1 MSTEFGRL
9 LTEVLHSME
18 SGTGFEKLKAVMD
31 IYERNFKLEARIAE
45 LEAEHVVWLNGAEN
59 IVKRLKGEIAELE
72 ALVEKLVDEGC
83 VIAERFSAR
92 GGSEIDL
99 EDWENVLDEY
109 REICPPLSDGEA

>member
-9 LTEVLHSME
+9 LAEVLHSMD
-18 SGTGFEKLKAVMD
+18 SGAVFEKLKAVMN
-31 IYERNFKLEARIAE
+31 IYEHNLKLEARVAE
-45 LEAEHVVWLNGAEN
+45 LEAEHVVWINGAEN

-72 ALVEKLVDEGC
+72 ALAEKLVYEGC
-83 VIAERFSAR
+83 VIALRFSAR

-109 REICPPLSDGEA
+109 RKICPPLSDGEA